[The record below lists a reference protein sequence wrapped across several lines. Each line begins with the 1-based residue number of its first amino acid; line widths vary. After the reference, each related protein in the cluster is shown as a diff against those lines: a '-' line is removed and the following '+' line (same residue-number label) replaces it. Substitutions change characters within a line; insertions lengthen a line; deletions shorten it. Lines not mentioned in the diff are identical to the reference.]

1 MKWSYKTSSMKFVGY
16 IRKSMGLT
24 LATLMILSSLVIESG
39 LGGWELREELLNQR
53 SEFHQQS
60 KDLMNVAVGGATN
73 AAWSLDKR
81 LAHQVVSGLITK
93 PGVKSIGIRANVRSG
108 FDEVLVHLENK
119 QSTPGS
125 LTAWVARNF
134 FANTEKVTRDLS
146 VSESGNIDK
155 VGVLEIEFA
164 TQYQADKYIA
174 SVYSIL
180 ASSIIEA
187 LLIGIVLF
195 LVVFWMVTLPLKRV
209 VTGIAQIGPD
219 LHRGDGFSI
228 PVPSVHSSNE
238 LGQLFHHINQLLERV
253 ATSQIDLRRLAT
265 RDPLT
270 GLANRT
276 LIQEQL
282 QTMLANA
289 RRSEELVAVI
299 FLDLDRFKAVNDSL
313 GHNIG
318 DSLLKAVAK
327 ALLDAVREQDA
338 VGRLGGDEFL
348 LLAPAKA
355 HGDIIALANRVIDAL
370 SKPFS
375 IEGYELRTN
384 ASLGIAI
391 FPADGQDVD
400 TLMRSADLA
409 MYRAKADEVK
419 RWHLYSDDMSLVLS
433 EELELE
439 TALIGAIHRGEL
451 ELYLQ
456 PQFHAQDGKLAA
468 CEALLRWKY
477 DDNWIAPFEFIRIA
491 EHTGM
496 ILEIGDWV
504 IAEACRFIQRWGERA
519 VRVSVNVSGR
529 QLGDA
534 NFVSRVFAITRRYK
548 VDPGLIE
555 LEITETMLIENLDHC
570 FERLKELRDA
580 GFGVSIDDFG
590 TGYSSLAYLT
600 RLPIDELK
608 IDRSFVSGSQH
619 SPVILKTIVAMARA
633 LDLLV
638 VAEGVETE
646 EQRRSLA
653 ESGCDFLQGYLLA
666 KPMPVDEFESNF
678 LWLSEKKRRKA

>member
-1 MKWSYKTSSMKFVGY
+1 MKFVGY
-16 IRKSMGLT
+16 IKKSIGLT
-24 LATLMILSSLVIESG
+24 LATLMIISSLVIELGLSG
-39 LGGWELREELLNQR
+39 LELREELLDHR
-53 SEFHQQS
+53 STFHQQS
-60 KDLMNVAVGGATN
+60 EDLLNVAVGGATN
-73 AAWSLDKR
+73 AAWTLDKR

-93 PGVKSIGIRANVRSG
+93 SGVKSVSIRANVRSG
-108 FDEVLVHLENK
+108 IDQVLVHLENK
-119 QSTPGS
+119 QSAPNA
-125 LTAWVARNF
+125 LTAWVARRF
-134 FANTEKVTRDLS
+134 FSNNKKVTRELTLPEIGK
-146 VSESGNIDK
+146 VNK

-164 TQYQADKYIA
+164 TQYQADKYLS

-180 ASSIIEA
+180 VASVIEA
-187 LLIGIVLF
+187 LLVGIALF
-195 LVVFWMVTLPLKRV
+195 LVVLGLVTLPLRRV
-209 VTGIAQIGPD
+209 ATSISLIGPD
-219 LHRGDGFSI
+219 LHHGDSFSI
-228 PVPSVHSSNE
+228 PVPSVHRTNE
-238 LGQLFHHINQLLERV
+238 LGQLFHHTNQLLERV
-253 ATSQIDLRRLAT
+253 ASSQVDLRRLAT

-299 FLDLDRFKAVNDSL
+299 FLDLDRFKTVNDSL

-318 DSLLKAVAK
+318 DGLLKAVAET
-327 ALLDAVREQDA
+327 LSEAVREQDA

-348 LLAPAKA
+348 LLAPAKE
-355 HGDIIALANRVIDAL
+355 HGDIITLANRIIDAL
-370 SKPFS
+370 SKPFP

-391 FPADGQDVD
+391 SPGDGQDVD

-419 RWHLYSDDMSLVLS
+419 RWHFYSDDMSLVLS

-439 TALIGAIHRGEL
+439 TALIGAIDRGEL

-456 PQFHAQDGKLAA
+456 PQFHAHDGKLAA

-477 DDNWIAPFEFIRIA
+477 DGNWIAPFDFIRIA
-491 EHTGM
+491 EHSGM

-504 IAEACRFIQRWGERA
+504 MAEACRFIKRWGERA
-519 VRVSVNVSGR
+519 VRVSINVSGR

-534 NFVSRVFAITRRYK
+534 NFVSRVFAIIRRYK
-548 VDPGLIE
+548 VDPRLIE

-570 FERLKELRDA
+570 FERLNELRGA
-580 GFGVSIDDFG
+580 GFGISIDDFG
-590 TGYSSLAYLT
+590 TGYSSLTYLT

-619 SPVILKTIVAMARA
+619 SPVILNTIVAMARA

-638 VAEGVETE
+638 VAEGVETD

-653 ESGCDFLQGYLLA
+653 ESGCDLLQGYLMA
-666 KPMPVDEFESNF
+666 KPMPVDEFESGF
-678 LWLSEKKRRKA
+678 LWLLDKNRRKA

>member
-1 MKWSYKTSSMKFVGY
+1 MKFVGY
-16 IRKSMGLT
+16 IKKSIGLT
-24 LATLMILSSLVIESG
+24 LATLMIFSSLAIG
-39 LGGWELREELLNQR
+39 LCLSVLALRAELLDQR

-60 KDLMNVAVGGATN
+60 SDLLNVAVGGAVN
-73 AAWSLDKR
+73 AALSLDKR

-93 PGVKSIGIRANVRSG
+93 SGVKSVRIRANLRSG
-108 FDEVLVHLENK
+108 GDQVLVHLENK
-119 QSTPGS
+119 PSTPS
-125 LTAWVARNF
+125 LLTDWTARIF
-134 FANTEKVTRDLS
+134 FSNTEKMSRELT
-146 VSESGNIDK
+146 VSEAGSVYK
-155 VGVLEIEFA
+155 AGVLEIEYA
-164 TQYQADKYIA
+164 TQDQAEKYLA
-174 SVYSIL
+174 SVYSIMVV
-180 ASSIIEA
+180 SFIES
-187 LLIGIVLF
+187 LLVGIALF
-195 LVVFWMVTLPLKRV
+195 LVVLWLVTLPLRRV
-209 VTGIAQIGPD
+209 VTSISLIDPD
-219 LHRGDGFSI
+219 LNRGDSFSI

-238 LGQLFHHINQLLERV
+238 LGQLFHHTNQLLERV
-253 ATSQIDLRRLAT
+253 ATSQVDLRRLAT

-270 GLANRT
+270 GMANRA

-282 QTMLANA
+282 QIMLAHA

-299 FLDLDRFKAVNDSL
+299 FLDLDRFKTVNDSL
-313 GHNIG
+313 GHSIG
-318 DSLLKAVAK
+318 DALLKAVADT
-327 ALLDAVREQDA
+327 LSETVREQDA

-348 LLAPAKA
+348 LLAPSKE
-355 HGDIIALANRVIDAL
+355 HGDIIALAHRIIDAL
-370 SKPFS
+370 AKPFS

-391 FPADGQDVD
+391 FPGDGEDVD

-439 TALIGAIHRGEL
+439 TALIGAIDRGEL

-456 PQFHAQDGKLAA
+456 PQFHAHNSQLAG

-477 DDNWIAPFEFIRIA
+477 DGNWIAPFEFIRIA

-504 IAEACRFIQRWGERA
+504 IAEACRFIKRWDKRA
-519 VRVSVNVSGR
+519 MRVSINVSGR

-548 VDPGLIE
+548 VDPGLLE
-555 LEITETMLIENLDHC
+555 FEITETMLIENLDHC
-570 FERLKELRDA
+570 IERLNELRDA
-580 GFGVSIDDFG
+580 GFGISIDDFG

-619 SPVILKTIVAMARA
+619 SIVILNTIIAMARA

-653 ESGCDFLQGYLLA
+653 ASGCDLLQGYLLA
-666 KPMPVDEFESNF
+666 KPMPVGEFESDF
-678 LWLSEKKRRKA
+678 LWLAEKNRRKA